1 MCLGQ
6 KQPWNPG
13 RCLLVRMTGR
23 GRAGPISR
31 LPSIWSRYLA
41 AWESTWYPGWAE
53 QHADYLVIT
62 SLHISCR
69 LYVLVSRCRCSPSE
83 CMQSKTLSQCYS
95 EYPLCPDVR
104 ISGSWAHEK
113 LSLMLGARP
122 VSVVLSPE
130 ICTDDHVSMGCFQ

>member
-1 MCLGQ
+1 MGWVLSGLSLGQGFRFLAKGFQGVCVCLGQ

-53 QHADYLVIT
+53 QHAD
-62 SLHISCR
+62 
-69 LYVLVSRCRCSPSE
+69 
-83 CMQSKTLSQCYS
+83 
-95 EYPLCPDVR
+95 
-104 ISGSWAHEK
+104 
-113 LSLMLGARP
+113 
-122 VSVVLSPE
+122 
-130 ICTDDHVSMGCFQ
+130 